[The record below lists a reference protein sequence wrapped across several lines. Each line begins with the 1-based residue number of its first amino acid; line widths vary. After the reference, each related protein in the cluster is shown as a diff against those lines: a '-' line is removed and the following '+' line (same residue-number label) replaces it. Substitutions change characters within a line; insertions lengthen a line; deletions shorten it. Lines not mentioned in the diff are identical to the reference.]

1 LLIKLDITRH
11 CEKGTSFYI
20 FHVLNMPMKAERKL
34 FDEPEL
40 DRMVKEARR
49 RKIFS
54 KVRL

>member
-1 LLIKLDITRH
+1 
-11 CEKGTSFYI
+11 
-20 FHVLNMPMKAERKL
+20 MKAERKL